1 MYITFSHLMQNLGMS
16 YRNENMDV
24 IDIIFVWEVTELK
37 SIIEFCEYWVLNK
50 IFLISLTNC
59 QT

>member
-37 SIIEFCEYWVLNK
+37 SIIEFCEY
-50 IFLISLTNC
+50 
-59 QT
+59 